1 MDGSFKRGEWEHEIK
16 GIAPNLRKAK
26 DAALAP
32 LLTKKLKRELKPVFE
47 TRIHRTTI
55 PVRQGRTIIEVALD
69 KGHVHAGRQSVA
81 ITELELELARGKV
94 SDVFKLA
101 REMAQLVP
109 ITLSLKSKSERGYD
123 LIDNKAAQAVR
134 AQKIRL
140 PEGMSAAEAFRT
152 IGRST
157 LQHISANEDAVRRSD
172 SEGVHQMRVGLR
184 RLRAALSLFSKLL
197 GDKQTEMIKSEL
209 K

>member
-1 MDGSFKRGEWEHEIK
+1 MRIRTNGDKHLQTVKSGRLDNSFKRGEWEHEIE
-16 GIAPNLRKAK
+16 GVAPNLRKAK
-26 DAALAP
+26 DTALAP

-55 PVRQGRTIIEVALD
+55 PVRKGRTIIEVALD
-69 KGHVHAGRQSVA
+69 KGRVHAGRQSVA

-134 AQKIRL
+134 AEKIRD
-140 PEGMSAAEAFRT
+140 PRGHERRGGISHHRQIDFAAYICER
-152 IGRST
+152 
-157 LQHISANEDAVRRSD
+157 RRSA
-172 SEGVHQMRVGLR
+172 EVGL
-184 RLRAALSLFSKLL
+184 
-197 GDKQTEMIKSEL
+197 
-209 K
+209 